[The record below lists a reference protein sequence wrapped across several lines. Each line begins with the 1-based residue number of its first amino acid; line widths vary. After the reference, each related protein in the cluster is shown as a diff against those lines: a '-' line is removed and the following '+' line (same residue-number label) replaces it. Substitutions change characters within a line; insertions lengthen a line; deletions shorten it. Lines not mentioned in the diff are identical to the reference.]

1 MRERAEAILRVLG
14 DVSSRKITVFGDFC
28 LDKYL
33 YIDPDKDE
41 LSVETG
47 LTAYQ
52 VVETRCFPGAGGTVT
67 NNLRALGAQVRCVGL
82 LGDDG
87 EGYDLLQALERVGA
101 DTAGMVKTA
110 ERPTNTYTKPMRRQ
124 PDGAWREMNRLD
136 MRSFAA
142 LPPPLEKKLIDNLS
156 QAVAQ
161 TMGVVIVDQY
171 IERNYA
177 AVTDGVRQALSRL
190 ARENPDRFFYVDSR
204 RFVAEFRDII
214 TKCNEAELLSAME
227 PGADADD
234 RSAILRN
241 GRMLREKGGNAAVVT
256 LGAQGACVFEAGG
269 ETWLPAFRAEG
280 PLDIV
285 GAGDATSA
293 GTLLGLTLGLPLP
306 TAALLGGCTSSITI
320 QQVGVTGTATVS
332 QVAERLHTLL

>member
-1 MRERAEAILRVLG
+1 MRERAAAILSVLG
-14 DVSSRKITVFGDFC
+14 DVPSREITVFGDFC

-47 LTAYQ
+47 LAAYQ
-52 VVETRCFPGAGGTVT
+52 VVETRRFPGAGGTVV

-87 EGYDLLQALERVGA
+87 EGYELMQALKHIGA
-101 DTAGMVKTA
+101 DTAGMVKTE
-110 ERPTNTYTKPMRRQ
+110 ERPTNTYIKPMRRQ
-124 PDGAWREMNRLD
+124 SDSVWHEMNRVD
-136 MRSFAA
+136 IRSFAV
-142 LPPPLEKKLIDNLS
+142 LPPSLEKRLIESLTR
-156 QAVAQ
+156 AVAE

-171 IERNYA
+171 MERNYA
-177 AVTDGVRQALSRL
+177 AVTDGVRGTLSRL
-190 ARENPDRFFYVDSR
+190 ARDNPDRFFYADSR

-214 TKCNEAELLSAME
+214 TKCNETELMNAME
-227 PGADADD
+227 PGASAED
-234 RSAILRN
+234 RDAILRN
-241 GRMLREKGGNAAVVT
+241 GRMLREKGGNAAIVT
-256 LGAQGACVFEAGG
+256 LGAGGSCVFEARG
-269 ETWLPAFRAEG
+269 ETWLPAFRADG

-306 TAALLGGCTSSITI
+306 TAALLGSCVSSITI
-320 QQVGVTGTATVS
+320 QQVGVTGTATVT
-332 QVAERLHTLL
+332 QVADRLKTIL